1 MQCTTDVTPV
11 YVTARPMDYWIA
23 RLRACEGN
31 QVGAFCG
38 NVWRGK
44 RRAAAACTVALLC
57 LAPLLY
63 AHQSVVACLA
73 VRRAEF

>member
-1 MQCTTDVTPV
+1 MQWPCEEGNVHLSTVC
-11 YVTARPMDYWIA
+11 DYWIA
-23 RLRACEGN
+23 RVRACEGN